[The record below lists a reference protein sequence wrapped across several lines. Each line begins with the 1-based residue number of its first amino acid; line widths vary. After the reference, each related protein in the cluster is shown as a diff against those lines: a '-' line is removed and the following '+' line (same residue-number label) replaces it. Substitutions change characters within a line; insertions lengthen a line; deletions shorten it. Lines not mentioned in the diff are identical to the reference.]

1 MILVLGD
8 GAATAHAL
16 TAAKQLG
23 GDEIH
28 ILNLPPNLLAEPIAQ
43 VILTLDGYDAIVSPA
58 SWTLSTRPTSFC
70 CAPSCRSRVT

>member
-1 MILVLGD
+1 MMILVLGD

-28 ILNLPPNLLAEPIAQ
+28 ILDLHQ
-43 VILTLDGYDAIVSPA
+43 TFSP
-58 SWTLSTRPTSFC
+58 S
-70 CAPSCRSRVT
+70 RSPR